1 LPVEIRW
8 FRSDTELLWGGVFYK
23 LGTSV
28 TGTGAYNTKAKAGTY
43 SYVLLGIQVW
53 KVDVN
58 GNETLLSGGIVA
70 QVRFDLGEMYT
81 TKIGQ
86 WTHSAFSLQPT
97 DRIIV
102 RFYENWNGQAWESFL
117 LNAFITEQLNASQ
130 LDAGTWDV
138 YYSASFYQAGTPVR
152 TFREFYWDNYWDS
165 RIENFSWTP
174 YTAVAKKPIMDGFV
188 FIE

>member
-1 LPVEIRW
+1 MPVEIRW

-23 LGTSV
+23 LRTSV
-28 TGTGAYNTKAKAGTY
+28 SGTGAYNPKAKAGTY
-43 SYVLLGIQVW
+43 SYVLLAIGVW
-53 KVDVN
+53 KVNTAGV
-58 GNETLLSGGIVA
+58 ETLLGYIVA
-70 QVRFDLGEMYT
+70 QVQFNLGDMYE

-86 WTHSAFSLQPT
+86 WTHPAFPLDPT

-102 RFYENWNGQAWESFL
+102 RFYENWDGLAWESFPL
-117 LNAFITEQLNASQ
+117 QFITEPLGASQ
-130 LDAGTWDV
+130 LDAGTWTV

-174 YTAVAKKPIMDGFV
+174 YTPTAKKPIMNGLV